1 MVGVNTPSA
10 VDLSFDKQAA
20 AIGIK
25 QTIPLVIPGIP
36 FGFVLG
42 LIIQEEGLP
51 RFAGWS
57 SSWLIFA
64 GSSQLAA
71 LNLLA
76 DGASAAVIIVSVF
89 LINSRHAMYSA
100 AMRDRFAPLPLWFR
114 ILGPY
119 FLIDQSF
126 AVAETSPDLIDP
138 TPRFRMWHFLG
149 AGVAVWSMWQLSVAA
164 GVLIGNV
171 VREEWALSFAVPI
184 LFLGLMVFSIKN
196 KPGVLAAVVGAT
208 IAFVGRTLPQGS
220 GLLLAIILGMAA
232 GGLAETRMARQT
244 S

>member
-1 MVGVNTPSA
+1 MR
-10 VDLSFDKQAA
+10 
-20 AIGIK
+20 
-25 QTIPLVIPGIP
+25 QTIPLVIPGVP

-42 LIIQEEGLP
+42 LIVQEEGLP
-51 RFAGWS
+51 KLAGWS

-114 ILGPY
+114 LVGPY

-126 AVAETSPDLIDP
+126 AVAETSPDLVDP

-149 AGVAVWSMWQLSVAA
+149 AGAAVWSMWQISVAA

-171 VREEWALSFAVPI
+171 VREEWALNFAVPI

-196 KPGVLAAVVGAT
+196 KPGAVAAVVGAVV
-208 IAFVGRTLPQGS
+208 ALVGRELPQGS

-232 GGLAETRMARQT
+232 GGIAEAQLSRR
-244 S
+244 SS